1 MGREGCN
8 AGAARPLVHTFFMT
22 DEILVPPM
30 PPETKTDVLGHP
42 WQAETIALPPD
53 AEGEVVAT
61 LVSRQAAAPTE
72 RAVLHVHGFADYF
85 FQTEYGEWWLE
96 RDHDMYALD
105 LRKYGRSIR
114 DHQTPTYVAD
124 LEEYFAELDLAWQR
138 ITERDGHKQVVLSGH
153 STGGL
158 VIALWA
164 DARQPAELAGVVLNS
179 PWLDLQG
186 KAWLRTLPANAVL
199 DRVGRL
205 QPFRVFPR
213 EVSGVY
219 GMTLH
224 RDHAGEWDFDLAWK
238 PLESFPVR
246 FGWLRAIRAGHAR
259 VQAGLDIRCPVLVLS
274 SDRTTFT
281 TALDERAH
289 TTDIVLD
296 VKQIRRWAGSL
307 GSRVTSIAVPGAV
320 HDVVLSRPQARER
333 AYAEIERWLTSYV
346 L

>member
-1 MGREGCN
+1 
-8 AGAARPLVHTFFMT
+8 MT
-22 DEILVPPM
+22 DEIVAPPVT
-30 PPETKTDVLGHP
+30 PATKTDVLGQP

-61 LVSRQAAAPTE
+61 LVSRRAAAPTD

-96 RDHDMYALD
+96 REHDMYALD

-114 DHQTPTYVAD
+114 EHQTPTYVAD
-124 LEEYFAELDLAWQR
+124 LEEYFAELDHAWQR
-138 ITERDGHKQVVLSGH
+138 ITERDGHTKVILSGH

-158 VIALWA
+158 VVALWVN
-164 DARQPAELAGVVLNS
+164 ARQPKELVGIVLNS

-186 KAWLRTLPANAVL
+186 KAWMRTLPANAVL
-199 DRVGRL
+199 DRIGRL
-205 QPFRVFPR
+205 QPMRIFPR

-219 GMTLH
+219 GMSLH
-224 RDHAGEWDFDLAWK
+224 RDHDGEWDFDLTWK
-238 PLESFPVR
+238 PIESFPVR

-259 VQAGLDIRCPVLVLS
+259 VHSGLDIQTPVLVLS

-281 TALDERAH
+281 TVLDESAR

-296 VKQIRRWAGSL
+296 VTQIRRWASSL
-307 GSRVTSIAVPGAV
+307 GHNVTSIAIPGAV
-320 HDVVLSRPQARER
+320 HDVVLSRPEARQR
-333 AYAEIERWLTSYV
+333 AYAEIQRWLSTYV